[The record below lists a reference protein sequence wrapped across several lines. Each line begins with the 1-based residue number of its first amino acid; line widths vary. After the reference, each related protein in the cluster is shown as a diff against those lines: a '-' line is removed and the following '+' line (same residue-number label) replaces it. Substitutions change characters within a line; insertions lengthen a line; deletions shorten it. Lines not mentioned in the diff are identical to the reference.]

1 MALIHCPECGHEV
14 STNAVACA
22 NCGRPLAA
30 PPVAERRVVAAVPR
44 ESSLPP
50 WAIPVIAVSAIVMLF
65 LAYFMLRDTDESAN
79 LNVNVNAAGRR
90 TATDPSR
97 TTTVPSS
104 DIQVQVPA
112 TTTTV
117 PGQTTATSVPGT
129 TTTVPGA
136 SVPIE
141 AAPVP
146 DKGTVVINAKVAP
159 ARGGSPTSVR
169 NARFYLL
176 EDDVETI
183 LTEARIEPIEGNSLT
198 ASLGLAIVFP
208 ERYGS
213 FSQAAMRAIANRSK
227 YSGTTD
233 GSGKADLKGV
243 TPGRFYLFGITKVGR
258 GFALWNSPVS
268 IIPGENIMNLS
279 PQSVNEIPDAD

>member
-1 MALIHCPECGHEV
+1 MALVHCAECGHEV

-22 NCGRPLAA
+22 NCGRPLMA
-30 PPVAERRVVAAVPR
+30 PPVEERRVVAVPAR
-44 ESSLPP
+44 EDKFPP
-50 WAIPVIAVSAIVMLF
+50 WAIPVIAVSAIVLLF
-65 LAYFMLRDTDESAN
+65 LAYFMLRDTDESSN

-90 TATDPSR
+90 TATEPSR
-97 TTTVPSS
+97 TTTVPST
-104 DIQVQVPA
+104 DTQVQVPA
-112 TTTTV
+112 TTTV
-117 PGQTTATSVPGT
+117 PGTTTTTTVPGT
-129 TTTVPGA
+129 TTTVPGS
-136 SVPIE
+136 SVPID
-141 AAPVP
+141 APVP

-176 EDDVETI
+176 EKDVETI
-183 LTEARIEPIEGNSLT
+183 LSEARIEPIEGNSLT

-233 GSGKADLKGV
+233 GAGKAGLKGV
-243 TPGRFYLFGITKVGR
+243 EPGQFYLFGVTKVGR

-268 IIPGENIMNLS
+268 IIAGENVMNLS
-279 PQSVNEIPDAD
+279 PQSVTEIPDAE